1 MVASVCNC
9 VQLCRTK
16 PCMMLVSHQ
25 VSQSALQCWQQ
36 LSCSDIHVILEQ
48 ISPLRSNAAMPC
60 LLDDMVPGHD
70 VLVK

>member
-1 MVASVCNC
+1 
-9 VQLCRTK
+9 
-16 PCMMLVSHQ
+16 MMLVSHQ